1 MQKFNNSIENITIK
15 TGKTYSKAIY
25 QFNERL
31 GSNMNKDSM
40 THYSVE
46 PTVY

>member
-1 MQKFNNSIENITIK
+1 MQKFNNSMENMIIK
-15 TGKTYSKAIY
+15 IDRKYSKAMY